1 MFLCCSLRFV
11 QIEGLYMKKM
21 FAALISLL
29 AVACCMGDNGKVLK
43 KVRET
48 IITMQRDR
56 NTKKT
61 IF

>member
-1 MFLCCSLRFV
+1 
-11 QIEGLYMKKM
+11 MKKM